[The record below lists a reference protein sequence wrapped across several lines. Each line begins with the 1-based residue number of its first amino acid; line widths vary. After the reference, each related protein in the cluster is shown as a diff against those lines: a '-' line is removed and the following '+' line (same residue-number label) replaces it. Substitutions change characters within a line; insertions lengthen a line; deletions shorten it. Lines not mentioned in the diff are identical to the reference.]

1 MPCILF
7 NLSPKINAEDMTLAG
22 AHLSAPYVD
31 QYGETDDSLVRGNPL
46 HLDAEKYAALDRMWL
61 LHEIPDKISSMFD
74 PEAFVIQEHWSKY

>member
-1 MPCILF
+1 MLE
-7 NLSPKINAEDMTLAG
+7 SINAESIAFAG

-46 HLDAEKYAALDRMWL
+46 HLDAEKYAAVDRMWL

-74 PEAFVIQEHWSKY
+74 PEAFMIRRDWSEY